1 VSFVCVFL
9 SFVSGWSSFLDSRSF
24 FIFVSFT
31 HTLYLSLTHTHTHTH
46 SPFADQKFGGEG
58 KTFEVQALGS
68 VDILANTKFSLQDLS
83 MAVIGAGWGE

>member
-1 VSFVCVFL
+1 VSFCLLFQVGLLFL
-9 SFVSGWSSFLDSRSF
+9 IRVRSSFLS
-24 FIFVSFT
+24 
-31 HTLYLSLTHTHTHTH
+31 LSLTLFISLSLTHTH